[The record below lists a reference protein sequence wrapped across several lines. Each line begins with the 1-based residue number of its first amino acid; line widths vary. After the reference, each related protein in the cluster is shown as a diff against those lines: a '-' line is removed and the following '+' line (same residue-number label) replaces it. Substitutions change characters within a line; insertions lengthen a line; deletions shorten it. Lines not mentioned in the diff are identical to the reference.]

1 MAEGKIVKEASRERI
16 EMFARDLQV
25 YGGLLA
31 RQRQADLAGSE
42 PGFLARYRK

>member
-1 MAEGKIVKEASRERI
+1 
-16 EMFARDLQV
+16 V

-42 PGFLARYRK
+42 PGFLARLRG